1 MDTLPGR
8 EQSWATMPFRRL
20 EDHIREL
27 CAVAAAAKDG
37 ELQAIHSE
45 LKSSLS
51 EHTERLRN
59 SAFMRP
65 HERRTA

>member
-1 MDTLPGR
+1 
-8 EQSWATMPFRRL
+8 MPFRRL

-59 SAFMRP
+59 SAFMD
-65 HERRTA
+65 RTRDGPPSNTPVMMY